1 MGKSRSYSQLEVAAA
16 ALVSLQGRK
25 KGGEKLS
32 DGLMRKEDR
41 RDGERCLAL
50 NCQWKM
56 TLLCFNLCVVDRTV
70 PKLGGVT
77 TMMLD

>member
-1 MGKSRSYSQLEVAAA
+1 MEVAAA
-16 ALVSLQGRK
+16 ALVSLLARK
-25 KGGEKLS
+25 RGGEKLS
-32 DGLMRKEDR
+32 DGLMRKEDL

-50 NCQWKM
+50 NCQWKT
-56 TLLCFNLCVVDRTV
+56 TLPCFNLCAVDRTV

>member
-1 MGKSRSYSQLEVAAA
+1 LEVAAA
-16 ALVSLQGRK
+16 ALVSLLARK
-25 KGGEKLS
+25 RGGEKLS
-32 DGLMRKEDR
+32 DGLMRKEDL

-50 NCQWKM
+50 NCQWKT
-56 TLLCFNLCVVDRTV
+56 TLPRFFSLCEVDRTV